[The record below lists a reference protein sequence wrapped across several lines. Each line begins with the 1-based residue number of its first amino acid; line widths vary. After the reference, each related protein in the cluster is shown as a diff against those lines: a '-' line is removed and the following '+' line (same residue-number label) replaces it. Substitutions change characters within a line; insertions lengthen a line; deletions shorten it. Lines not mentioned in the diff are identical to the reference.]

1 LLESWPRLQKIDRRG
16 SGRKLREPSPMMP
29 IRNRSPRSQVGKKRS
44 LRTQA
49 RPMHLVQPLNPI
61 HVKRFEGPV
70 SPWLELFVWDSAW

>member
-1 LLESWPRLQKIDRRG
+1 
-16 SGRKLREPSPMMP
+16 MMP